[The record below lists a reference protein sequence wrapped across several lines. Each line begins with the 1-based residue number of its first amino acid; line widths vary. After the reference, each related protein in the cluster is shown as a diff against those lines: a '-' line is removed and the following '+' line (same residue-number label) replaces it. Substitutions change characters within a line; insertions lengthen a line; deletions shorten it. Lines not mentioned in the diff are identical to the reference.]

1 MSIGLKFSL
10 YIADADDYPMVA
22 SFELKIN
29 IFLSLL
35 GNQPLHENQRDQKM
49 ALFTSVNLTSVIAVE
64 DCHSSG

>member
-1 MSIGLKFSL
+1 MSVGMKINL

-35 GNQPLHENQRDQKM
+35 GNQPLHENQKDQKM
-49 ALFTSVNLTSVIAVE
+49 AFLTSVNFDSVIAVK